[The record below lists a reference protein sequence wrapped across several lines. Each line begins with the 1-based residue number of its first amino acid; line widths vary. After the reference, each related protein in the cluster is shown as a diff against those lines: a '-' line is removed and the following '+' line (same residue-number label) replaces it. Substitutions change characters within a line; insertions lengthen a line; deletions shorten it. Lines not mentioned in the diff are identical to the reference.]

1 MAKFHGAIGF
11 AKTEE
16 TKPGVWVD
24 KIVERTYSG
33 DMLST
38 TFMFQS
44 SDQVN
49 DNVNVRKEISIVA
62 DVFAYQNFSSMKYV
76 EYMGTKWKIS
86 SVKPEYP
93 RLRLT
98 VGGVYNGQ

>member
-24 KIVERTYSG
+24 QIVEREYFG
-33 DMLST
+33 DTLST
-38 TFMFQS
+38 TFEFQS
-44 SDQVN
+44 TGQPN

-62 DVFAYQNFSSMKYV
+62 DVFALQNFSSMKYV
-76 EYMGTKWKIS
+76 EYMGIKWKIS

>member
-24 KIVERTYSG
+24 DIVERQYSG
-33 DMLST
+33 DTLST
-38 TFMFQS
+38 TFTFQS
-44 SDQVN
+44 SGQIN
-49 DNVNVRKEISIVA
+49 DDVNVRKEISIVA
-62 DVFAYQNFSSMKYV
+62 DVFAFQNFSSMKYV